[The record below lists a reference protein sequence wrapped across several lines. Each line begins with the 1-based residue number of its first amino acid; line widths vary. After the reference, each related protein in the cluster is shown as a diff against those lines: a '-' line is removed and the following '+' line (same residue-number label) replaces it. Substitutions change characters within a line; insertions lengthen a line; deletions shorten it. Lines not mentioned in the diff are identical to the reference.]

1 MICPKELDNRI
12 IKLYSQN
19 NKREIYMKTLLIA
32 VALISAPALAQSNY
46 YETRNFNQPVITQQ
60 ANQPNGYYYNKSTNT
75 YYKPKNIN
83 RDLYGNSAQGSLSYT
98 YDRNQYA
105 PQNLSI
111 R

>member
-1 MICPKELDNRI
+1 
-12 IKLYSQN
+12 
-19 NKREIYMKTLLIA
+19 MKALLIA
-32 VALISAPALAQSNY
+32 LLISSPAMAQSNY
-46 YETRNFNQPVITQQ
+46 YDTRFNNLVIVQQ

-83 RDLYGNSAQGSLSYT
+83 RDLYGYSSQGSLSYT

>member
-1 MICPKELDNRI
+1 
-12 IKLYSQN
+12 
-19 NKREIYMKTLLIA
+19 MKTLLIA

-46 YETRNFNQPVITQQ
+46 YETRFVNGNPPVVVQQ

-75 YYKPKNIN
+75 YYKPKSIN
-83 RDLYGNSAQGSLSYT
+83 RDLYGTSAQGSLSYT

>member
-1 MICPKELDNRI
+1 
-12 IKLYSQN
+12 
-19 NKREIYMKTLLIA
+19 MKTLLILA
-32 VALISAPALAQSNY
+32 ALISTPAMAQSNY
-46 YETRNFNQPVITQQ
+46 YETRFSNPAVVQQ

-105 PQNLSI
+105 PPNLSL

>member
-1 MICPKELDNRI
+1 
-12 IKLYSQN
+12 
-19 NKREIYMKTLLIA
+19 MKTLLIA
-32 VALISAPALAQSNY
+32 LALISTPTMAQSNY
-46 YETRNFNQPVITQQ
+46 YENRFINGNPPVVTQQ

-83 RDLYGNSAQGSLSYT
+83 RDLYGYSAQGSLSYT

>member
-1 MICPKELDNRI
+1 
-12 IKLYSQN
+12 
-19 NKREIYMKTLLIA
+19 MKTLLIA
-32 VALISAPALAQSNY
+32 LAIISAPALAQSDY
-46 YETRNFNQPVITQQ
+46 YANRYNNGNNPIYTQQ

-105 PQNLSI
+105 PTNLSL